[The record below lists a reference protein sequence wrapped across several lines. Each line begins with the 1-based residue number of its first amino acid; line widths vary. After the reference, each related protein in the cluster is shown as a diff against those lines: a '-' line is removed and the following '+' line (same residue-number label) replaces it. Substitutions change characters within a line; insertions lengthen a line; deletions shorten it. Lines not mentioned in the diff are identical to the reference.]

1 MYLEKTERGIYM
13 KVKNILRKRNSSLGF
28 TAAKGV
34 LSAATAAADALC
46 APPDITKA
54 KKVLFVQPHPDD
66 NQIGAGGTIAY
77 LRSLGVEVYELTV
90 TDDRFAEPEYI
101 GKENEVQTIRQKE
114 ALAAQQ
120 FLGMKNAGFLGF
132 ADKND
137 NSEREISLKI
147 LEVIRKIKPD
157 YVLTVDP
164 NLETECHSDHIKV
177 GNAVKYAAM
186 DSLCNFYPE
195 FQNGTFRDDAWAVK
209 GIGFYYTDKPNTLI
223 DITEFEEMKMQ
234 SVRCHKS
241 QAEPALLAAIMLQQ
255 KMFAE
260 GTDFKAAEPL
270 RLLSSLQMHCFNL
283 PVVGKIN
290 E

>member
-1 MYLEKTERGIYM
+1 M
-13 KVKNILRKRNSSLGF
+13 KKIKNILRKRNGSIKFQL
-28 TAAKGV
+28 TKNV

-66 NQIGAGGTIAY
+66 NQIAAGGTIAY

-90 TDDRFAEPEYI
+90 TDDRFAEPDYI
-101 GKENEVQTIRQKE
+101 GRENDVQTIRQKE
-114 ALAAQQ
+114 VLAAQKL
-120 FLGMKNAGFLGF
+120 LGIRNAGFLGF

-147 LEVIRKIKPD
+147 LEVIRRIKPD
-157 YVLTVDP
+157 YVITADP
-164 NLETECHSDHIKV
+164 NLATECHSDHIKV

-186 DSLCNFYPE
+186 DALCNFYPD
-195 FQNGTFRDDAWAVK
+195 FDNGNFRDDTWRVK
-209 GIGFYYTDKPNTLI
+209 GIGFYYTDNPNVLI
-223 DITEFEEMKMQ
+223 DITEFEELKME
-234 SVRCHKS
+234 SVKCHVS

-255 KMFAE
+255 KLFAE

-270 RLLSSLQMHCFNL
+270 RMLSALQMHCFNL
-283 PVVGKIN
+283 PVA
-290 E
+290 